1 MAMPPP
7 GLPFSPWSPPPPGEG
22 PEGSR
27 PGGMGMRP
35 SFICSMWSM
44 LSGPSL
50 SIILSAMLGLPPS
63 LSGPFGPLQPTR
75 GGMLAVRLPSLELV
89 LPPEPDAVFFLLEE
103 EGPSLGLGEP
113 SFKSSLLL
121 WSEEE
126 EEDAL
131 PFSPPDADDAA
142 AAATALLARLKRC

>member
-1 MAMPPP
+1 M
-7 GLPFSPWSPPPPGEG
+7 SPLPPGEG

-50 SIILSAMLGLPPS
+50 SVIILSA
-63 LSGPFGPLQPTR
+63 GPFGPLSGPLQPTS
-75 GGMLAVRLPSLELV
+75 GGMLAERLPSLELV
-89 LPPEPDAVFFLLEE
+89 LPPEPEAVFLRLEA
-103 EGPSLGLGEP
+103 EGPSLGEGEP
-113 SFKSSLLL
+113 SLRSLPSLLC
-121 WSEEE
+121 SEED

-131 PFSPPDADDAA
+131 PFSPAEA
-142 AAATALLARLKRC
+142 AAATALALARLKRCCRLDGIQGIYI